1 MAKKRGA
8 AASRSPKS
16 RKTQSNKPSWKRRV
30 FKLFLKISLV
40 MLVVAAAGL
49 VYLDAQ
55 VRAKFEGKRWAL
67 PAKVYA
73 RPLELFPGQQLSRD
87 DLKIELKGLG
97 YQFTSRA
104 TQPGSAEWATS
115 RVRVYSRGFDFP
127 DGQEHARKLLIDFNG
142 DTVSSIRDES
152 GSQLPLTRLEP
163 VLIGGIYPKDNEDR
177 DLIQLSEAPPHL
189 VDALIAIEDRNYY
202 NHFGISPRGIA
213 RAMVVNVKA
222 GRFVQGGSTL
232 TQQLIKNFYL
242 SSERSL
248 TRKLAEI
255 PMAVLLD
262 LHYSKDEILEAYLNE
277 VYLGQ
282 EGARAIHGFGL
293 ASQYLFAQPIRELK
307 LHQVALMAALV
318 KGPSFYD
325 PRRHPQRATERRNL
339 VLKVLQEQG
348 SITLAERMDAEKQPL
363 GVVKQQS
370 LLKGAYPAYLDLVKR
385 QLREEYPEEA
395 LNSEGLRVFTAL
407 DPIVQTRA
415 ENSLVDVVGQLQKRY
430 GQSVKELEGGMVVSN
445 PLSGEVLAIVGGRNT
460 RYQGFNRAL
469 DTLRPVGSLI
479 KPVVYL
485 AALERDYT
493 LASIIDDGPIEV
505 KLPNGDLWQ
514 PKNYS
519 RTSHG
524 PVPLHTALAHSYN
537 QSSARLGLEIGTP
550 RVVDMLKRLGLQRDV
565 DEYPSMLLGSTAL
578 SPLEVAQLYQT
589 IAGNGF
595 QVPMRAIRMVTDSH
609 NEELSRY
616 SYNIL
621 QTVASGPVH
630 LVQYAL
636 QEVVREGTA
645 RSVYSRLPQGLTVAG
660 KTGTTNDQRDSW
672 FAGFAG
678 DRLAVVWLG
687 LDNNQPL
694 PLTGSSGALRV
705 WTEFMAQAR
714 PQPFMAERPDTIKYH
729 WVEDATGLMSG
740 EGCQGARQLPFIEG
754 TEPTESSGC
763 GDNVISNP
771 LDLLKRWFRSE

>member
-1 MAKKRGA
+1 VRG
-8 AASRSPKS
+8 
-16 RKTQSNKPSWKRRV
+16 
-30 FKLFLKISLV
+30 
-40 MLVVAAAGL
+40 
-49 VYLDAQ
+49 
-55 VRAKFEGKRWAL
+55 
-67 PAKVYA
+67 
-73 RPLELFPGQQLSRD
+73 
-87 DLKIELKGLG
+87 
-97 YQFTSRA
+97 
-104 TQPGSAEWATS
+104 
-115 RVRVYSRGFDFP
+115 
-127 DGQEHARKLLIDFNG
+127 
-142 DTVSSIRDES
+142 
-152 GSQLPLTRLEP
+152 
-163 VLIGGIYPKDNEDR
+163 
-177 DLIQLSEAPPHL
+177 
-189 VDALIAIEDRNYY
+189 
-202 NHFGISPRGIA
+202 
-213 RAMVVNVKA
+213 
-222 GRFVQGGSTL
+222 GRTL
-232 TQQLIKNFYL
+232 TQHLIIYFYL

-248 TRKLAEI
+248 GRKLAEI

-282 EGARAIHGFGL
+282 EGSRAIHGFGL

-307 LHQVALMAALV
+307 LHQVALMAAMV

-325 PRRHPQRATERRNL
+325 PRRHPQRAIERRNL

-348 SITLAERMDAEKQPL
+348 SITLEERGEAEKQPL

-407 DPIVQTRA
+407 DPIAQTRA
-415 ENSLVDVVGQLQKRY
+415 ENSLVSVIGKLQQRY
-430 GQSVKELEGGMVVSN
+430 GKPVKELEGSMVVSN

-485 AALERDYT
+485 AALEGDYT
-493 LASIIDDGPIEV
+493 LASIIEDEPIEV
-505 KLPNGDLWQ
+505 KLPNGDVWQ
-514 PKNYS
+514 PQNYS

-537 QSSARLGLEIGTP
+537 QSSARLGLEVGTS

-565 DEYPSMLLGSTAL
+565 DEYPSMVLGSTAL

-595 QVPMRAIRMVTDSH
+595 QVPMRAIRMVTDNEH
-609 NEELSRY
+609 EELSRY
-616 SYNIL
+616 PYNML

-630 LVQYAL
+630 LIQYGL

-645 RSVYSRLPQGLTVAG
+645 RSVYNRLPQELTVAG

-687 LDNNQPL
+687 LDDNKPL

-705 WTEFMAQAR
+705 WTEFMVQAR
-714 PQPFMAERPDTIKYH
+714 PQPFMAERSDTISYH
-729 WVEDATGLMSG
+729 WVEDSSGLMSG
-740 EGCQGARQLPFIEG
+740 DGCEGARQLPFIEG
-754 TEPTESSGC
+754 TEPKESSGC

-771 LDLLKRWFRSE
+771 LDLLKRWFRTE